1 MRFSASG
8 HRRRPAP
15 FHVSVFVEIQT
26 IFDLFGVSTAM
37 ANTPSNGIANGL
49 PPLFR
54 AGGLRSLQLSLRFNF

>member
-37 ANTPSNGIANGL
+37 ANTPFNGITNGL
-49 PPLFR
+49 PPSSVPV
-54 AGGLRSLQLSLRFNF
+54 AYALSNYP